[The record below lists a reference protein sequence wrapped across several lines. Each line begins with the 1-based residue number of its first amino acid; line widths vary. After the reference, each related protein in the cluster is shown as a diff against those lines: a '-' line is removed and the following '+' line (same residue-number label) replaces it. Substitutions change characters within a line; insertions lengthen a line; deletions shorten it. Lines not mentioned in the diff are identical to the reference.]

1 MFVFCFMIHNMGKH
15 SNVKIYTILPL
26 NIKLLLTAENYLV
39 KIWRMSLSSYMLLN
53 MQNVAYTFFLNQTI
67 KQT

>member
-1 MFVFCFMIHNMGKH
+1 MFAFCFMIHNMGKH

-39 KIWRMSLSSYMLLN
+39 KIWRMSL
-53 MQNVAYTFFLNQTI
+53 
-67 KQT
+67 